1 MIKTLQEKVNIMDS
15 KIRFIRMK
23 LDGKIKFEG
32 LKKLEIVK
40 LLESHNFDK
49 IHNDYFSSPTSP
61 SEEES
66 EPESENTELNNNIKG
81 YNYLMKMSCWTFSS
95 EEVII

>member
-1 MIKTLQEKVNIMDS
+1 MDNKIK
-15 KIRFIRMK
+15 FIRMK
-23 LDGKIKFEG
+23 LDGEIRFED
-32 LKKLEIVK
+32 LKKSEIVNF
-40 LLESHNFDK
+40 LESLKFDK

-61 SEEES
+61 SEEED

>member
-1 MIKTLQEKVNIMDS
+1 MDN
-15 KIRFIRMK
+15 KIRFIYMK
-23 LDGKIKFEG
+23 LEGKIKFEG
-32 LKKLEIVK
+32 LKKSEIVK

-49 IHNDYFSSPTSP
+49 VHNEDYFSSPFSSPTSSP
-61 SEEES
+61 SEEEN
-66 EPESENTELNNNIKG
+66 EPESENIKG